1 MLFTLQSLKGTDV
14 KSILFGPDRGFVSVG
29 GDVVHLVEV
38 VVQEALLRVGLDDL
52 TQGLPAQ
59 LLGGQSGRL
68 TVDPLRRPGGGG
80 GEAAEF

>member
-1 MLFTLQSLKGTDV
+1 MCT
-14 KSILFGPDRGFVSVG
+14 DRGFVGVG

-59 LLGGQSGRL
+59 LLWGQSRRL
-68 TVDPLRRPGGGG
+68 TVDALRRPW
-80 GEAAEF
+80 GEVEEGEEVG

>member
-1 MLFTLQSLKGTDV
+1 MRCT
-14 KSILFGPDRGFVSVG
+14 DRGFVSVG

-59 LLGGQSGRL
+59 LLRGQSRRL
-68 TVDPLRRPGGGG
+68 TVNALRRPGGDGRG
-80 GEAAEF
+80 R